1 MVEEFERIMAVRA
14 HFILPDGRIGAAICS
29 RRLSRVNWRLHHRG
43 ATGGM
48 DASAK
53 AQERWR
59 DIGGRK
65 RADVRI
71 DLLPAWEPDRAMS
84 NKAIKRAVSAAAG
97 PIAVHIDNMLSDLP
111 AWASHEEIASELVA
125 ELGIWS
131 RHPEFVRFLTEALAA
146 RRSIRC
152 LGSCST

>member
-59 DIGGRK
+59 DIG
-65 RADVRI
+65 
-71 DLLPAWEPDRAMS
+71 
-84 NKAIKRAVSAAAG
+84 AG
-97 PIAVHIDNMLSDLP
+97 KGQTFVLTF
-111 AWASHEEIASELVA
+111 
-125 ELGIWS
+125 S
-131 RHPEFVRFLTEALAA
+131 R
-146 RRSIRC
+146 
-152 LGSCST
+152 LGSLIEP